1 MKTLPH
7 IRKQEI
13 LDTLRQR
20 GSIDVQDLSK
30 RFGVTYMTIHR
41 DLQALEEEGLLSR
54 VYGGA
59 VAAAEPEASKKA
71 ESTKPASTPGGYA
84 QATEA
89 NRLIANAAAGQVRN
103 GDIIALDA
111 STRALQMWP
120 LLHEKHITVVTNGL
134 NIALQFADSETVE
147 VLLTGGTLRRSS
159 MSLVNLRSPDLL
171 EHINIDKCFFSASAI
186 SPRKGVMERD
196 YQESEAKRE
205 LLRRADRLYVL
216 ADHSRL
222 GGNAPYM
229 DCPCERVHALVT
241 DRYAQITP
249 EMNACLRELARSGIR
264 ILYGTP

>member
-1 MKTLPH
+1 MKTLPP

-20 GSIDVQDLSK
+20 GSIDVQELSK

-111 STRALQMWP
+111 STRALQMCP

-159 MSLVNLRSPDLL
+159 M
-171 EHINIDKCFFSASAI
+171 
-186 SPRKGVMERD
+186 
-196 YQESEAKRE
+196 
-205 LLRRADRLYVL
+205 
-216 ADHSRL
+216 
-222 GGNAPYM
+222 
-229 DCPCERVHALVT
+229 
-241 DRYAQITP
+241 
-249 EMNACLRELARSGIR
+249 
-264 ILYGTP
+264 